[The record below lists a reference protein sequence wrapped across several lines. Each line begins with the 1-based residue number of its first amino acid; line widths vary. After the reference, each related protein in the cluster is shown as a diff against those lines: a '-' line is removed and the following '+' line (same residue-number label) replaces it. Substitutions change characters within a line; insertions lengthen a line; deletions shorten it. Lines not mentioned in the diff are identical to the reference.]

1 MVNNQFMTTKV
12 FSNIFRLFL
21 IAICIVLYSC
31 SGKSHFAIDTKE
43 IDFVNKTDMYLEGNY
58 TGIEAF
64 GINRML
70 VKDTFLICIT
80 NDPSGMVK
88 VYSTETLKP
97 IISLCMQGRAK
108 NEFSKSVY
116 DVNGQAYYKN
126 NDLILPL
133 HDDMNYQLKEV
144 NISKSIREG
153 STQVESVSKSNT
165 IIEADFVL
173 LDNDINNRFEHIDA
187 LRDEVDDTKLYPA
200 QFRIIDADYN
210 IKDKIIVHPS
220 LMDSE
225 DGKSQESM
233 YWGSLY
239 KHPNKNLVLFSYDYM
254 NYLLF
259 FNMDTHKYYAIH
271 QEGSMTF
278 DDVAPIVPEDGSI
291 YCFSFGAVSKD
302 YIFIRYKAGDY
313 AINSPDKESPLSELL
328 VFDWDGNY
336 LGGAKFKIPLVKIA
350 YNEKDSVLYGS
361 DYNEKILS
369 FDLRNLINAC
379 QTETSYLKNNE

>member
-1 MVNNQFMTTKV
+1 METKV
-12 FSNIFRLFL
+12 FSIISRLFL

-43 IDFVNKTDMYLEGNY
+43 VDFVNKTDMYLDGNY
-58 TGIEAF
+58 TGIEVF
-64 GINRML
+64 GIDEML

-97 IISLCMQGRAK
+97 IISLCTQGRAK

-144 NISKSIREG
+144 NISESIREG
-153 STQVESVSKSNT
+153 STQVVSVSKSNT
-165 IIEADFVL
+165 IMEADFVL

-187 LRDEVDDTKLYPA
+187 LRDELDDTKLYPG

-210 IKDKIIVHPS
+210 IKDKIKVHPY

-233 YWGSLY
+233 YWGCLY
-239 KHPNKNLVLFSYDYM
+239 KHPDKNLVMFSYDYM

-271 QEGSMTF
+271 RPGTMTF
-278 DDVAPIVPEDGSI
+278 DDVAPVVPKGGSRF
-291 YCFSFGAVSKD
+291 CFLRGTVSKD
-302 YIFIRYKAGDY
+302 YIFIEYDSGDY
-313 AINSPDKESPLSELL
+313 SISFPDAEYYPSELL
-328 VFDWDGNY
+328 VFDWGGNY
-336 LGGAKFKIPLVKIA
+336 LGGAKFKMPLLNIA
-350 YNEKDSVLYGS
+350 YNEKDTILYGI
-361 DYNEKILS
+361 DFNEKIFS
-369 FDLRNLINAC
+369 FDVRNLINSFNDSIC
-379 QTETSYLKNNE
+379 SSNN